1 MIGIGAIATML
12 LICTPSARALGT
24 QLLVSNV
31 HALQRPGTALIDV
44 TFDLETVDDVLVDV
58 HLFLS
63 PNSGTSYPYLCHTVS
78 GDVGS
83 SVSPGLSRHIVWDA
97 GADFPTFSSAT
108 CCLRVTADDAPDM
121 ARFAYVPPGTFM
133 MGSPASEPERLA
145 NETQHQ
151 VTLTHGIYVQNTEV
165 TNQQFRDMV
174 QWAYDR
180 GYVTATYSS
189 VRDNLDGSYATLN
202 MMGTQYA
209 EIYFNAGVF
218 SCSDPNSPVMTLT
231 WYGAVAYCDWLSLQQ
246 GLPRAYNHATWTC
259 NGGDPY
265 AATGYR
271 LPTEAEWEFACRAGT
286 QTPFSGGSCLSSVDD
301 ANYDGRFPYTGCEF
315 GPQIGWTTTVAR
327 YPANAFGLYDMH
339 GNLYEWCNDN
349 YGAYSGNA
357 TDPVGTAIRSSKAVR
372 GGNWAMDAGH
382 ARSAARSSQSE
393 NTAWYAVGFRP
404 VRTAH

>member
-1 MIGIGAIATML
+1 
-12 LICTPSARALGT
+12 
-24 QLLVSNV
+24 
-31 HALQRPGTALIDV
+31 
-44 TFDLETVDDVLVDV
+44 
-58 HLFLS
+58 
-63 PNSGTSYPYLCHTVS
+63 
-78 GDVGS
+78 
-83 SVSPGLSRHIVWDA
+83 
-97 GADFPTFSSAT
+97 
-108 CCLRVTADDAPDM
+108 
-121 ARFAYVPPGTFM
+121 M

>member
-1 MIGIGAIATML
+1 
-12 LICTPSARALGT
+12 
-24 QLLVSNV
+24 
-31 HALQRPGTALIDV
+31 
-44 TFDLETVDDVLVDV
+44 
-58 HLFLS
+58 
-63 PNSGTSYPYLCHTVS
+63 
-78 GDVGS
+78 
-83 SVSPGLSRHIVWDA
+83 
-97 GADFPTFSSAT
+97 
-108 CCLRVTADDAPDM
+108 
-121 ARFAYVPPGTFM
+121 
-133 MGSPASEPERLA
+133 
-145 NETQHQ
+145 
-151 VTLTHGIYVQNTEV
+151 
-165 TNQQFRDMV
+165 
-174 QWAYDR
+174 
-180 GYVTATYSS
+180 
-189 VRDNLDGSYATLN
+189 
-202 MMGTQYA
+202 
-209 EIYFNAGVF
+209 
-218 SCSDPNSPVMTLT
+218 MTLT